1 MKMLVFLS
9 LLLAFSSTS
18 FALKVGETAPIFSVT
33 GSDGQTHALT
43 DYKGKFV
50 VLEWHNKSCP
60 FVKKHYGTGNMQAL
74 QKKWTDKGV
83 TWLTVI
89 SSAPGKEGYETAT
102 DAITEMKTEKA
113 TPTATLLD
121 TSGKMGKLYGAKTTP
136 HMFVINPDGKIIYSG
151 AIDDKP
157 TPDKAD
163 VKVAKNYVD
172 TALEEAT
179 SGKEVTMNV
188 TPPYGCSVKYKN

>member
-1 MKMLVFLS
+1 M
-9 LLLAFSSTS
+9 AFSSTS
-18 FALKVGETAPIFSVT
+18 FALKVGDAAPPFSVV
-33 GSDGQTHALT
+33 GSDGQTHTLT

-50 VLEWHNKSCP
+50 VLEWHNKDCP

-74 QKKWTDKGV
+74 QKKWTEKGV
-83 TWLTVI
+83 TWLAVI

-102 DAITEMKTEKA
+102 DATAEMKNAKA
-113 TPTATLLD
+113 SPSATLLD
-121 TSGKMGKLYGAKTTP
+121 STGKMGKLYGAKTTP
-136 HMFVINPDGKIIYSG
+136 HMFVINPEGKVIYNG

-172 TALEEAT
+172 SALEEAT
-179 SGKEVTMNV
+179 TGKEVTMTV